1 MDKSF
6 EEFLDEFSKQKQ
18 VLCSP
23 ELFKLKLEM
32 SADTYEYLTKAESLK
47 DFLGALASLAT
58 GGGVGAWTWW
68 SSASIFTKALVLGG
82 IVSFPPTYPLIGG
95 ATALAAFL
103 GLKKFS
109 AKKKELVKE
118 VPKFTTAPIDLL
130 ASTWLGLLM
139 PILVKMTVADGKIR
153 AEELETIKNNL
164 IYKWGYCKEAVENYL
179 NKTLN
184 DPKLQSFD
192 YENIVE
198 MIETIANSD
207 KGLDKKVLI
216 RKILEEV
223 KDVMRADEKEDPE
236 EKKEYFKLK
245 TALSRLYFY

>member
-1 MDKSF
+1 MDKNF
-6 EEFLDEFSKQKQ
+6 EAFLDEFSKQKQ
-18 VLCSP
+18 ILCSP

-47 DFLGALASLAT
+47 DFLGALASMAT
-58 GGGVGAWTWW
+58 GGGIGAWTWW
-68 SSASIFTKALVLGG
+68 SSASILTKALVLGG

-118 VPKFTTAPIDLL
+118 VPEFTTAPIDFL
-130 ASTWLGLLM
+130 ASTWLDILM
-139 PILVKMTVADGKIR
+139 PILVKMAVADGKVH

-164 IYKWGYCKEAVENYL
+164 TYKWGYCKEVVEDYL

-184 DPKLQSFD
+184 DPKLQNFD
-192 YENIVE
+192 YESVVE
-198 MIETIANSD
+198 MIKTIANSD
-207 KGLDKKVLI
+207 KGLDKKTLVG
-216 RKILEEV
+216 KILEEV
-223 KDVMRADEKEDPE
+223 KDVMRADEREDPE

-245 TALSRLYFY
+245 SALGKLYFY